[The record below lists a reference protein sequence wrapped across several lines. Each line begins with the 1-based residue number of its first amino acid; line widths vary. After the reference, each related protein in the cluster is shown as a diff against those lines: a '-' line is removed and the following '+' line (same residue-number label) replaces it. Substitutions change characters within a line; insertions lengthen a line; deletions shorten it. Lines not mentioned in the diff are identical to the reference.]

1 LYLCAGAE
9 QQQLGWRYKGDMA
22 KAGSTDLRDQ
32 DYDLV
37 WVDNVQY

>member
-1 LYLCAGAE
+1 
-9 QQQLGWRYKGDMA
+9 MA

-37 WVDNVQY
+37 WVDNDLVWVDNVQY